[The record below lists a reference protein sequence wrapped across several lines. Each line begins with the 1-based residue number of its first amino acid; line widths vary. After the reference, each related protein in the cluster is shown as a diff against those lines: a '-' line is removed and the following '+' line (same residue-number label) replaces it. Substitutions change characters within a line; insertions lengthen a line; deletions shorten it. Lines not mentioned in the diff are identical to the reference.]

1 MEKVMGVTVAAPP
14 RQSSCP
20 QPGLKSED
28 DRVLQRLGFPDVGP
42 HRRFVS
48 ALAIDAI
55 GSGIWMPL
63 SMLYFLHQTS
73 LSLVQLGLA
82 MTIANTVVIPV
93 VPVLGSLVDRVGPK
107 RVMQVGNAGAAAA
120 FALYPF
126 AHSLWAVTLLV
137 FCATATRSAF
147 WGALGPMVTTI
158 TRTGEREIWFGFL
171 QAMRNA
177 GYGIGGVLAA
187 VALTVGSGTAF
198 QTVVLANAASYV
210 VAFGLMLGVAGGG
223 PSRARSADADADA
236 DVDAAR
242 AAWWRPFVDRGYR
255 TLMLVIFCYALA
267 ETTLNVTMPV
277 YFIDTLGLPG
287 WVPGTVFVIN
297 TVMIGV
303 GQGLVVR
310 AMTDVVRRRVLL
322 SAIAFSL
329 VSFVMLYAAH
339 ALSATTGVVVV
350 LVAAVVYT
358 VGEMTAGPVVAA
370 LSAETPP
377 PDQGGRYMA
386 ATQLAW
392 SASGAVAPLLWSAL
406 LDRGALA
413 AWTGPVVLCVVWAG
427 LVELLA
433 ARMPQAARPVTNVAE
448 AEPGPLDSGALPA
461 GEAPSSS

>member
-1 MEKVMGVTVAAPP
+1 M
-14 RQSSCP
+14 
-20 QPGLKSED
+20 
-28 DRVLQRLGFPDVGP
+28 LQRLGFPDVGP

-48 ALAIDAI
+48 ALAIDAV

-93 VPVLGSLVDRVGPK
+93 VPMLGSLVDRIGPK
-107 RVMQVGNAGAAAA
+107 WVMQLGNAGAAVA

-126 AHSLWAVTLLV
+126 AHSLWSVTLLV
-137 FCATATRSAF
+137 FAATATRSAF
-147 WGALGPMVTTI
+147 WGALGPMVTQI
-158 TRTGEREIWFGFL
+158 TRPGEREIWFGFL

-177 GYGIGGVLAA
+177 GYGVGGVLAA
-187 VALTVGSGTAF
+187 VALTVGSSASF
-198 QTVVLANAASYV
+198 QSVVLANAASYV
-210 VAFGLMLGVAGGG
+210 VAFLLMAGVSGGG
-223 PSRARSADADADA
+223 RPEPASGGIEDQARG
-236 DVDAAR
+236 
-242 AAWWRPFVDRGYR
+242 WWVAFADRGYR
-255 TLMLVIFCYALA
+255 VLIAVIFCYALV
-267 ETTLNVTMPV
+267 ETTLNITMPV

-310 AMTDVVRRRVLL
+310 AMTGAVRRRVLHTAITF
-322 SAIAFSL
+322 SA
-329 VSFVMLYAAH
+329 VSFVTLYAAH
-339 ALSATTGVVVV
+339 ALSVTTGVVVV

-358 VGEMTAGPVVAA
+358 LGEMTTGPVVAA

-377 PDQGGRYMA
+377 PEQRGRYMA

-392 SASGAVAPLLWSAL
+392 SASSAVGPLVYSAL

-413 AWTGPVVLCVVWAG
+413 AWGGPLLLCLVWSG
-427 LVELLA
+427 LVEVLA

-448 AEPGPLDSGALPA
+448 GEPGAVEHTA
-461 GEAPSSS
+461 EAPRSS